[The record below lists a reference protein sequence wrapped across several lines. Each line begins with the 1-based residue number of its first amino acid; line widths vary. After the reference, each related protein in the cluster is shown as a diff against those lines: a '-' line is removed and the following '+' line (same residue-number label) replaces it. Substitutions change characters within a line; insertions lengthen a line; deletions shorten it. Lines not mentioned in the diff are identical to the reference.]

1 MLDPSPQP
9 IVRVEHLSK
18 HFGTGSARVDA
29 LTDISMEFPPAKW
42 SD

>member
-1 MLDPSPQP
+1 MLNRTP

-18 HFGTGSARVDA
+18 HFGSGTARIDA
-29 LTDISMEFPPAKW
+29 LRDINMDVYPAKW